1 MRRLL
6 RRLGCLAA
14 GIGLV
19 AVLLVFVFPTTT
31 WLAQRHD
38 RAVAVQRVRV
48 LDAANR
54 RLEAR
59 VRELHNDAEI
69 ERLARQQYDLVR
81 PGEEAYAILPAP
93 APSKPAASRH
103 PTARHHQSLIS
114 RAWARIT
121 AIF

>member
-1 MRRLL
+1 VKRLL
-6 RRLGCLAA
+6 RRLGWLAA

-38 RAVAVQRVRV
+38 RAVAAQRVKV
-48 LDAANR
+48 LEAGNR

-59 VRELHNDAEI
+59 VRQLHTDGEI

-93 APSKPAASRH
+93 APSKPAASR
-103 PTARHHQSLIS
+103 PPAATHHQSLLS

-121 AIF
+121 GIF

>member
-1 MRRLL
+1 VRRLL
-6 RRLGCLAA
+6 RRLGWLAA

-19 AVLLVFVFPTTT
+19 VVLLVFVFPTTT

-38 RAVAVQRVRV
+38 RAAAAQRVRA
-48 LDAANR
+48 LDIANR

-59 VRELHNDAEI
+59 VRELHTDAEI

-93 APSKPAASRH
+93 APATPAASRH
-103 PTARHHQSLIS
+103 PAARHHQSLLS

-121 AIF
+121 GIL

>member
-1 MRRLL
+1 MKRLL
-6 RRLGCLAA
+6 HRLGLLAA

-38 RAVAVQRVRV
+38 RAVAAQRVKV

-93 APSKPAASRH
+93 APSKPEASQH
-103 PTARHHQSLIS
+103 PVAKHHPSLLS

-121 AIF
+121 GIF

>member
-1 MRRLL
+1 MKRLL
-6 RRLGCLAA
+6 HRLGLLAA

-38 RAVAVQRVRV
+38 RAVAVQRVKV

-93 APSKPAASRH
+93 APATPAASRH
-103 PTARHHQSLIS
+103 PAAGHHQSLLS
-114 RAWARIT
+114 RTWARIT
-121 AIF
+121 SLF